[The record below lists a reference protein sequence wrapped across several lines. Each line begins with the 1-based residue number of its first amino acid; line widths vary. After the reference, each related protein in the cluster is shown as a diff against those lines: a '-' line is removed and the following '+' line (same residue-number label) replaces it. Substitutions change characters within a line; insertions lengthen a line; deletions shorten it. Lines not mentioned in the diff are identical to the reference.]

1 MTKCLDFCHKSDYSG
16 MYDDDDKYIIMKEY
30 LCVTKAEANI
40 YPLDDPVWAQPV
52 CLSLVM
58 MMMIMMM
65 MMMIMMLMMLMMLV
79 ILMMMMMY
87 GYMKREIAGPR
98 GGRVPAYQGNLIS
111 ETGRIRMIITYIYTY
126 EIMRMLIKI
135 RGGSKK

>member
-1 MTKCLDFCHKSDYSG
+1 
-16 MYDDDDKYIIMKEY
+16 
-30 LCVTKAEANI
+30 
-40 YPLDDPVWAQPV
+40 
-52 CLSLVM
+52 M

-65 MMMIMMLMMLMMLV
+65 MMMIMMLM
-79 ILMMMMMY
+79 ILMMMMIY

-111 ETGRIRMIITYIYTY
+111 ETGRIRMIITYTY

-135 RGGSKK
+135 RGGSKNKLAKVGILPKPADPPPAPPSPPPRRLGQKIRFLYVFYI